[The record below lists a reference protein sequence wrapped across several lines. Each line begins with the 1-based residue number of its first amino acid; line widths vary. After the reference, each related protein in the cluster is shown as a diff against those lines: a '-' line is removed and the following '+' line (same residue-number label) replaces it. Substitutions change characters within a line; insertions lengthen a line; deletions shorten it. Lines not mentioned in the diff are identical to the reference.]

1 MKQLLEVLFIED
13 AATDVALMVREL
25 ERTDFTLQY
34 AIADDE
40 ISLRTA
46 LAQKKYHV
54 IIADYNIPG
63 FSGSV
68 ALSIAQ
74 TVCPE
79 VPFILVSGTIGEENA
94 VNMMRNGAHDYIM
107 KNNLAKLP
115 SVVKR
120 ELKEADMR
128 KEKMV
133 LEENIKRISKHV
145 SRVTGTEYLNEI
157 TIQLSKTLNT
167 DYTLISLADDC
178 IKDHAQ
184 SVTFCKNGVI
194 SENIHYVLKGTP
206 CEMVF
211 NNQAT
216 IYLDNVQEAFPA
228 IELLKR
234 LNARGYVGIPLTG
247 RNGEVMG
254 AVVTI
259 FKKPVEKAS
268 FIETIIQL
276 FSSQISTEI
285 ERMKTDE
292 LIRYNNILMQQAQHL
307 AHMGNWHWDLKVDK
321 ISWSDELY
329 TIYGLN
335 KNDYQP
341 SFSGYLALV
350 HSEDSARVQNSI
362 EMALKNKTSF
372 EFEERIARPNNE
384 IRFLKSW
391 GDVIKDEHD
400 NIIGMF
406 GACLD
411 ITERKLAEEA
421 LLLSEKKFR
430 SMVHNIADIITL
442 IDEKGNILYES
453 ASIQHVLGYTETEL
467 IGKNIFELLHPE
479 DAEHIANV
487 LYESIKKEGN
497 SVSVDFRF
505 KNKNGDYVLMEA
517 QGNNQLSNPHI
528 RAMIVNS
535 RDITE
540 RRKAEVLLQES
551 KQYYQSLFEH
561 NPDAVYALDF
571 SGKFIIANKGLAN
584 MLETTVDDLMKMD
597 DFSPFVPQ
605 DEMPRVMHHFIEA
618 QKGIPQHYEK
628 VKILTAKKRKIL
640 VNASN
645 IPIYVDGKVVGV
657 YGLAKDITE
666 KERLAALLEKE
677 RKQRMIEITNAVI
690 SAQESERQILGQE
703 LHDNINQVLASAKL
717 YLDLIRSNNGF
728 NKDAFAKCDKLINSS
743 IVEIRQLSHRLIT
756 PAFIKDS
763 LAGAIDNLFD
773 IPMEEIRINI
783 HKDYNSLDESLLND
797 GLKLTVYRIIQEQF
811 NNILKYS
818 KAENVLITLSNEG
831 GPLRVAIKD
840 DGVGVDLSK
849 VAHGVGLMNIKSRAG
864 LLNGEV
870 FIETAPNNGFSLE
883 VIFSESKTAE
893 LSVL

>member
-34 AIADDE
+34 DIADDE
-40 ISLRTA
+40 ISLRNA
-46 LAQKKYHV
+46 LAQNKYQV

-63 FSGSV
+63 FSGAV

-74 TVCPE
+74 AVCPE

-94 VNMMRNGAHDYIM
+94 VDMMRNGAHDYIM
-107 KNNLAKLP
+107 KSNLAKLP

-128 KEKMV
+128 REKMV

-157 TIQLSKTLNT
+157 TIQLSKILNA
-167 DYTLISLADDC
+167 DYTLISLVDDC

-184 SVTFCKNGVI
+184 SVTFCKNGLI

-206 CEMVF
+206 CEMVY

-228 IELLKR
+228 IELLKQ
-234 LNARGYVGIPLTG
+234 LEAKGYVGIPLTG
-247 RNGEVMG
+247 RKGEVMG

-259 FKKPVEKAS
+259 FKKPVERAS

-292 LIRYNNILMQQAQHL
+292 LIRYNNILMQRAQHL
-307 AHMGNWHWDLKVDK
+307 AHLGNWHWDLKLDK
-321 ISWSDELY
+321 VSWSDELFS
-329 TIYGLN
+329 IYGLT

-341 SFSGYLALV
+341 SFQGYLSLI
-350 HSEDSARVQNSI
+350 HTEDSARVQHTI
-362 EMALKNKTSF
+362 EWALKTKSSF
-372 EFEERIARPNNE
+372 EYEEKIVRPSNE
-384 IRFLKSW
+384 IRYLKSW
-391 GDVIKDEHD
+391 GDVIKDDQE
-400 NIIGMF
+400 NVIGMF

-411 ITERKLAEEA
+411 ITERKHAEEA
-421 LLLSEKKFR
+421 LLLSEQKFR

-442 IDEKGNILYES
+442 IDGKGNILYES
-453 ASIQHVLGYTETEL
+453 ASIQHVLGYTESEL
-467 IGKNIFELLHPE
+467 IGRNIFELLHPDDIE
-479 DAEHIANV
+479 NIARV
-487 LYESIKKEGN
+487 LGESIQKEGN
-497 SVSVDFRF
+497 TPAVNFRF
-505 KNKNGDYVLMEA
+505 MNKKGEYVLMEA

-528 RAMIVNS
+528 KAMIVNS
-535 RDITE
+535 TDITE
-540 RRKAEVLLQES
+540 RKKAEILLEES

-571 SGKFIIANKGLAN
+571 SGKFITANKGLAN
-584 MLETTVDDLMKMD
+584 MLETTVEELLQMD

-605 DEMPRVMHHFIEA
+605 DEIPRVMHHFTEA

-628 VKILTAKKRKIL
+628 VKIITAQKRKIL

-783 HKDYNSLDESLLND
+783 HKDYTNLDESLLND

-870 FIETAPNNGFSLE
+870 FIETAPDNGFSLE
-883 VIFSESKTAE
+883 VIFSESKTTE

>member
-1 MKQLLEVLFIED
+1 MKQLLKVLFIED
-13 AATDVALMVREL
+13 ADADVAIMVREL
-25 ERTDFTLQY
+25 QKTDFELQY
-34 AIADDE
+34 DIVDDE
-40 ISLRTA
+40 KSLRTA
-46 LAQKKYHV
+46 LGEKKYQV

-63 FSGSV
+63 FSGAT
-68 ALSIAQ
+68 ALKITQA
-74 TVCPE
+74 VCPE

-94 VNMMRNGAHDYIM
+94 VTMMRNGAHDYIM
-107 KNNLAKLP
+107 KNNLAKLA

-120 ELKEADMR
+120 ELKEAEIR
-128 KEKMV
+128 NEKLV
-133 LEENIKRISKHV
+133 LENSIKGISKQV

-157 TIQLSKTLNT
+157 TIQLSKTLNA
-167 DYTLISLADDC
+167 DYTLICLIDDC
-178 IKDHAQ
+178 IKDQAR
-184 SVTFCKNGVI
+184 SITFCKNGVI
-194 SENIHYVLKGTP
+194 SENIDYIITGAP
-206 CEMVF
+206 CERVF
-211 NNQAT
+211 CNQTT
-216 IYLDNVQEAFPA
+216 IYLDNVQKAYPSTEV
-228 IELLKR
+228 LR
-234 LNARGYVGIPLTG
+234 QLNASGYVGIPLTD
-247 RNGEVMG
+247 RNGEILG

-259 FKKPVEKAS
+259 FNNPIEKVS
-268 FIETIIQL
+268 FVETIIQL

-292 LIRYNNILMQQAQHL
+292 LIKYNNILMKQAQHL
-307 AHMGNWHWDLKVDK
+307 AHLGNWHWDLKVNR

-329 TIYGLN
+329 SIYGLDK
-335 KNDYQP
+335 KNYQP
-341 SFSGYLALV
+341 SFSGFLALV

-421 LLLSEKKFR
+421 LLMSEKKFR

-571 SGKFIIANKGLAN
+571 SGKFITANKGLAN